1 LSLKT
6 KVDGLR
12 VVWHQNHLDGFS
24 SVWASKSMTVV
35 CPQNHLDGF
44 LSVWPSKLMAA
55 VCEWF
60 DLKIIKIVFASLFSK
75 PAMTVFSGLA

>member
-1 LSLKT
+1 
-6 KVDGLR
+6 
-12 VVWHQNHLDGFS
+12 
-24 SVWASKSMTVV
+24 MTVV